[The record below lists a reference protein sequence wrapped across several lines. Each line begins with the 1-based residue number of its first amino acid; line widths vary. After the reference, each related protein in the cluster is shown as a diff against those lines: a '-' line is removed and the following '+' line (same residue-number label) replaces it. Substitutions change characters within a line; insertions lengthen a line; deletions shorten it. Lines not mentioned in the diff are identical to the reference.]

1 MAQEEAKTPVTEQK
15 EATKAPKVDNIQQA
29 KQTAAQ
35 AKAEPAES
43 VYTAEELA
51 NNAKNIFGT
60 RKECVA
66 AALKVANVTE
76 CTVSKA
82 KEIVEKFLNK
92 EVK

>member
-1 MAQEEAKTPVTEQK
+1 MAQEEIKTPVTGES
-15 EATKAPKVDNIQQA
+15 EAPKAPKVDNTQQA
-29 KQTAAQ
+29 KQEVVK
-35 AKAEPAES
+35 AKAEPVES

-51 NNAKNIFGT
+51 QNAKQIFGT

-66 AALKVANVTE
+66 AALKVAKLNE

-82 KEIVEKFLNK
+82 KEIVKEFLNK